1 MPLFVCP
8 PRLGSQ
14 RARQHATM
22 PPRPE
27 EFREAALN
35 IPEELGVQLD
45 TPFPKEPPG
54 GGYGQV
60 FYGGLVSGPGLGRR
74 VAVKI
79 QKASGVS
86 THEANVLQL
95 LHNRAL
101 PNTPPMLPEL
111 FGEKAHNGWH
121 YLVMDGDATENGWSE
136 WIHKGN
142 LIDAAGW
149 FELRQANTTGHADA
163 QRVLAERFVQAA
175 VAILFMHA
183 AGYAHHDI
191 KLENTMLVQT
201 DSSFPWGVCVIDLGM
216 ACPLA
221 PGASCKNP
229 GGGTLPYLA
238 PEVLV
243 ARGWSHG
250 FPADLWSLG
259 ITLFSAAT
267 GFLPFTTDPEPVGAR
282 HSNACFAKV
291 QQAQLNGQSSSTATI
306 FRHFNQTI
314 HPMIPAV
321 CPFSA
326 ELTALVDA
334 MLTIDPAKRPS
345 ITDTLQLALAWA
357 RAVLG
362 PAGTN
367 NPPAWLLAASA
378 AAEAPFTPAAIA
390 EAVASNAPGSSSQ
403 HAAAAS
409 AKPAAGTPAFCSTSV
424 SSQSTPT
431 PSRTTPSLA
440 EVNAAYEIYEAAMDD
455 AAGISSRSTS
465 GGTVWLSA
473 VSMDEASTG
482 EGEAELQMCS
492 CSSSDGASQPA
503 FTAVSAEEP
512 QFRSL
517 SAEGE
522 PAPKRPRATA
532 VPLLPPRPVRQN
544 AFVLPRTPH

>member
-1 MPLFVCP
+1 MPT
-8 PRLGSQ
+8 G
-14 RARQHATM
+14 
-22 PPRPE
+22 PE

-54 GGYGQV
+54 GGYGKV
-60 FYGGLVSGPGLGRR
+60 FYGSLRSGRR

-79 QKASGVS
+79 QLAGETAK
-86 THEANVLQL
+86 HEANVLRL
-95 LHNRAL
+95 LHNCAF
-101 PNTPPMLPEL
+101 PNPPPMLPDL
-111 FGEKAHNGWH
+111 FGETAHMLPDLFGETAHKGWH
-121 YLVMDGDATENGWSE
+121 YLIMDGDANGNGWTE
-136 WIHKGN
+136 WFALMPKPVSIYDVDTER
-142 LIDAAGW
+142 I
-149 FELRQANTTGHADA
+149 
-163 QRVLAERFVQAA
+163 LAERFVQAA

-183 AGYAHHDI
+183 AGHAHHDI
-191 KLENTMLVQT
+191 KLDNTMLV
-201 DSSFPWGVCVIDLGM
+201 DAGSSFPWGVCVIDFGL

-221 PGASCKNP
+221 PGASSKRKT
-229 GGGTLPYLA
+229 GTPAFCA
-238 PEVLV
+238 PEVGSISDVRQL
-243 ARGWSHG
+243 GWSHG
-250 FPADLWSLG
+250 YPSDVWSLG
-259 ITLFSAAT
+259 ITLFIAAAGIQPFRQAYADGDIARKVYHDTENRESVGT
-267 GFLPFTTDPEPVGAR
+267 GCFT
-282 HSNACFAKV
+282 KV
-291 QQAQLNGQSSSTATI
+291 EQAQQLNAQSSSTATI
-306 FRHFNQTI
+306 FGHFNQNYP
-314 HPMIPAV
+314 HVPAS

-390 EAVASNAPGSSSQ
+390 EAVTSNAPGSSSQ

-409 AKPAAGTPAFCSTSV
+409 AKPAAGTPAFRSTSV

-492 CSSSDGASQPA
+492 CSSSDGASQPS